1 MKKAIFLVLIGISFI
16 SYISS
21 GVYAGDSVAKSST
34 IVASTADEVR
44 AARAAKIRQRT
55 DESATTTTKKGNDG
69 AACSSNDECKG
80 VCEGGSCCTN
90 YGDPCDASSHCCGH
104 QSCTDGKCPE

>member
-1 MKKAIFLVLIGISFI
+1 MKKAIFLVLIGIGFI
-16 SYISS
+16 SLISS
-21 GVYAGDSVAKSST
+21 SVYTGDSVAKSST
-34 IVASTADEVR
+34 IVAYTADEAR
-44 AARAAKIRQRT
+44 AARAAKIRANDST
-55 DESATTTTKKGNDG
+55 TTTTKKGNDG

-90 YGDPCDASSHCCGH
+90 YGDPCDATSHCCGH